1 MGDVVSLVEKAQEVV
16 DREEAMETA
25 ERMFRDTWTLE
36 DFRRQ
41 LQQLRAM
48 SGKMGGFKGMLG
60 MIPGMAQVPEE
71 MLGQFDEEQLV
82 RYEAAIDSMT
92 PSERMDP
99 VVLDGQRRARV
110 ARGAGTS
117 VAVVNELLKSFK
129 LMRRQMKD
137 LKSKGVLGRLA
148 GRQMDKQ
155 KLKQLEEMRRKG
167 VDLSRWFPES

>member
-1 MGDVVSLVEKAQEVV
+1 
-16 DREEAMETA
+16 
-25 ERMFRDTWTLE
+25 
-36 DFRRQ
+36 
-41 LQQLRAM
+41 
-48 SGKMGGFKGMLG
+48 MLG

-71 MLGQFDEEQLV
+71 MLGQFDEGQLV

-117 VAVVNELLKSFK
+117 VSVVNELLKSFK